1 MAASKAKPTDVTG
14 RQREKLIK
22 ENAEAIAERA
32 KEMSIA
38 TATETIRKETEVTDL
53 SVNPDRPT
61 IIDEIED
68 LGVTT
73 ADDSVVVRVAEDLD
87 FVTIGVGKHYSFK
100 AGQKYKV
107 TKQVADHLREKGYLY
122 ERA

>member
-14 RQREKLIK
+14 RQREKLLK
-22 ENAEAIAERA
+22 ENAEEIAKRA
-32 KEMSIA
+32 QEMSIA
-38 TATETIRKETEVTDL
+38 TAVDAARKETEVTDL

-61 IIDEIED
+61 VIDEVED

-73 ADDSVVVRVAEDLD
+73 ADDSEVIRVAEDLD

-107 TKQVADHLREKGYLY
+107 AKNVANHLREKGYLY

>member
-22 ENAEAIAERA
+22 ENQEELAKRA
-32 KEMSIA
+32 QEMSIA
-38 TATETIRKETEVTDL
+38 TAVDAIRRETEVTDL
-53 SVNPDRPT
+53 SVNPDKPT
-61 IIDEIED
+61 IIDEVED

-73 ADDSVVVRVAEDLD
+73 ADDSIVIRVAEDLD

-107 TKQVADHLREKGYLY
+107 ANNVANHLREKGYLF

>member
-1 MAASKAKPTDVTG
+1 MAASKVKATDVTG

-22 ENAEAIAERA
+22 ENAEELSRRA
-32 KEMSIA
+32 QEMSIA
-38 TATETIRKETEVTDL
+38 TAVDEVRKETEVTDL
-53 SVNPDRPT
+53 STRPERPT
-61 IIDEIED
+61 VIDEVES

-73 ADDSVVVRVAEDLD
+73 ADDTIVIRVAEDLD
-87 FVTIGVGKHYSFK
+87 FVTIGVGNNYSFK

-107 TKQVADHLREKGYLY
+107 PRKVASHLREKGYLY

>member
-1 MAASKAKPTDVTG
+1 MAASKTKPTDVTG

-22 ENAEAIAERA
+22 ENAEELARRSE
-32 KEMSIA
+32 EMSIA
-38 TATETIRKETEVTDL
+38 TAVDNVRKETEVTDL
-53 SVNPDRPT
+53 SVNPALPT
-61 IIDEIED
+61 IIDDVED

-73 ADDSVVVRVAEDLD
+73 ADDATIIRVAEDLD
-87 FVTIGVGKHYSFK
+87 FVTIGVGQHFSFK

-107 TKQVADHLREKGYLY
+107 AKHVAEHLREKGYLY

>member
-22 ENAEAIAERA
+22 ENAEELARRAE
-32 KEMSIA
+32 EMSIA
-38 TATETIRKETEVTDL
+38 TAVETVRKETEVTDL

-61 IIDEIED
+61 VIDEIED
-68 LGVTT
+68 LGVTS
-73 ADDSVVVRVAEDLD
+73 ADDTVVIRVADDLD
-87 FVTIGVGKHYSFK
+87 YVTIGVGKHYSFK

-107 TKQVADHLREKGYLY
+107 AKNVANHLREKGYLY

>member
-22 ENAEAIAERA
+22 ENQAELAKRAE
-32 KEMSIA
+32 EMSLA
-38 TATETIRKETEVTDL
+38 TAVDAIRKETEVTDL

-61 IIDEIED
+61 VIDEVED

-73 ADDSVVVRVAEDLD
+73 ADDSEIIRVAEDLD

-107 TKQVADHLREKGYLY
+107 AKHVASHLREKGYLY